1 MPYAFSLP
9 TTSTISYVESFG
21 SSTHPSLLSAATI
34 QRAVLRN
41 VLKKHK
47 RLAIQVRDS
56 DLSSVLTAINDYL
69 PFLFALDAG
78 LSGNPVNGEEID
90 IVLVKEVEPE
100 WRASVATAIPGREAP
115 RIKGKGLDYELCY
128 VLTALAYVYV
138 SLARVHLRTLY
149 ASQTPTADQRMSA
162 IMTATKY
169 LLQANSIHNY
179 LSTRF
184 SDAGFIPAAI
194 DVSVSTQGALASL
207 AMAEATLLAVLKDDS
222 YSAAVAQERNKDDKE
237 WMIKAP
243 DIPKVRAK
251 LFTRFCL
258 AASEHGGR
266 ARAMLD
272 SSSATQSKGVD
283 EALVRYIGD
292 LKRTSR
298 AKACR
303 FFAID
308 AEMDGKTGEAL
319 AWLLEGKK
327 ELGFASS
334 SDEGSRL
341 KGLAK
346 LKKDWTERREDKKIE
361 KGGVWGSDA
370 GRLEE
375 ARVIEMLEKK
385 WTKMNDTIN
394 TQIVPP
400 SGPLLAS
407 MPSGRD
413 IHSTMPYIAPS
424 LDIDTLTRLRV
435 PPERDEARL
444 TSDGDDDSDEDHET
458 DRDLPGAFP
467 STSTSNR
474 AYY

>member
-9 TTSTISYVESFG
+9 TTSSISYVESFN
-21 SSTHPSLLSAATI
+21 SSTHPSLFSTATI

-56 DLSSVLTAINDYL
+56 DLSSILTAINDYL
-69 PFLFALDAG
+69 PYLSALDAG

-90 IVLVKEVEPE
+90 VVLLQEVEPE
-100 WRASVATAIPGREAP
+100 WRASLAAAMPGREAP

-128 VLTALAYVYV
+128 VLTTLAYVYV
-138 SLARVHLRTLY
+138 SLARLHLRTLY

-184 SDAGFIPAAI
+184 SDAGFISAAV

-243 DIPKVRAK
+243 EIPKVRAK
-251 LFTRFCL
+251 LFTRLCL

-266 ARAMLD
+266 AQAMLD
-272 SSSATQSKGVD
+272 SSSAAQSKRVD
-283 EALVRYIGD
+283 EALIRYIGD

-308 AEMDGKTGEAL
+308 ADMDGKTGEAL

-334 SDEGSRL
+334 SDEGLKL

-375 ARVIEMLEKK
+375 ARVNEMLEKK
-385 WTKMNDTIN
+385 WTKMNN
-394 TQIVPP
+394 TV
-400 SGPLLAS
+400 
-407 MPSGRD
+407 
-413 IHSTMPYIAPS
+413 
-424 LDIDTLTRLRV
+424 
-435 PPERDEARL
+435 
-444 TSDGDDDSDEDHET
+444 
-458 DRDLPGAFP
+458 
-467 STSTSNR
+467 
-474 AYY
+474 